1 MAVPDALELADSAP
15 HVVPEQLA
23 PDRLHVTPR
32 FWASFVTVAAN
43 CCVPP
48 PTSTLAVVGD
58 TATEIANGPVTVSV
72 VDPLMPADAAWM
84 VVVPVPTPLDTPML
98 LMVATA
104 VFEELQLAVLVR
116 FCVVPSL

>member
-1 MAVPDALELADSAP
+1 MAAPDALELADSAP

-23 PDRLHVTPR
+23 PDRVHVTAR

-48 PTSTLAVVGD
+48 PTGTLAVVGD
-58 TATEIANGPVTVSV
+58 TVTEIANGLVTVSV

-84 VVVPVPTPLDTPML
+84 VVVLVPVATPLATP
-98 LMVATA
+98 A
-104 VFEELQLAVLVR
+104 LVI
-116 FCVVPSL
+116 V